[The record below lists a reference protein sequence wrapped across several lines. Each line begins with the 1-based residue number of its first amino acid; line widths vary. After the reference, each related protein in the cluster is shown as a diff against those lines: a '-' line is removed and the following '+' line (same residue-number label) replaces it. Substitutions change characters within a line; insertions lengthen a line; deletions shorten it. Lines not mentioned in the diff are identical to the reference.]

1 MAKQGVRAARLAGG
15 RESEREKR
23 GTPYGIRLGISSCLL
38 GERVR
43 YDGGHKHDAYL
54 TETLGP
60 FVQWVPVCPEV
71 ECGLSVPREAMHL
84 EGDPA
89 SPRLVTIR
97 TRVDQTERMLAWAR
111 RRVEELA
118 RENLCGFVFRSGSP
132 SSGMERVRVYGAG
145 GMPQKIGVG
154 LFARAFMDRFPLL
167 PVEDEG
173 RLHDPALRENF
184 IERIFAL
191 RRYRDAIGAGGGAR
205 GRLVAFHAAHKLLLM
220 AHSPAVAQE
229 MGRLVARAKDLPLA
243 DLRGR
248 YEELL
253 LKALAL
259 KATPAKHAN
268 VLQHMMGYLKKNLS
282 ADEKREML
290 ILVGDY
296 RAGLVPLIVPVTLM
310 KHYVRKYDVG
320 YLAQQAY
327 LAPHPAELALRNHA

>member
-1 MAKQGVRAARLAGG
+1 MPRR
-15 RESEREKR
+15 SEASRPDKK
-23 GTPYGIRLGISSCLL
+23 IRLGISTCLL

-54 TETLGP
+54 TDTLGQ
-60 FVQWVPVCPEV
+60 FVEWVPVCPEV
-71 ECGLSVPREAMHL
+71 ECGLPVPREAMHL

-97 TRVDQTERMLAWAR
+97 THVDQTERMLSWAR

-118 RENLCGFVFRSGSP
+118 RKYLCGFVFKSGSP
-132 SSGMERVRVYGAG
+132 SSGMERVRVYGSK
-145 GMPQKIGVG
+145 GMPRKIGVG
-154 LFARAFMDRFPLL
+154 LFARTFIQRFPLL
-167 PVEDEG
+167 PIEDEG

-184 IERIFAL
+184 IERVFAL
-191 RRYRDAIGAGGGAR
+191 KRYCDALGAGGGAR

-220 AHSPAVAQE
+220 AHSPAILQE
-229 MGRLVARAKDLPLA
+229 MGRLVARSKDLPFS
-243 DLRGR
+243 DLRAR

-253 LKALAL
+253 LRALQL

-268 VLQHMMGYLKKNLS
+268 VLEHMMGYLKKNLS
-282 ADEKREML
+282 ADEKQEML

-327 LAPHPAELALRNHA
+327 LSPHPAELALRNHA

>member
-1 MAKQGVRAARLAGG
+1 MATRRTHKRP
-15 RESEREKR
+15 EK
-23 GTPYGIRLGISSCLL
+23 IRLGASACLL

-43 YDGGHKHDAYL
+43 YDGGHKHDRYL
-54 TETLGP
+54 TGTLGRH
-60 FVQWVPVCPEV
+60 VEWVPVCPEV

-97 TRVDQTERMLAWAR
+97 THVDHTDRMLAWVR

-118 RENLCGFVFRSGSP
+118 REDLCGYVFKANSP

-145 GMPQKIGVG
+145 GVPRKVGVG
-154 LFARAFMDRFPLL
+154 LFARAFMDCFPLL

-184 IERIFAL
+184 IERVFAL
-191 RRYRDAIGAGGGAR
+191 KRYRDALSAKGGRGA
-205 GRLVAFHAAHKLLLM
+205 LVAFHSAEKLLLM
-220 AHSPAVAQE
+220 AHSPALAQE
-229 MGRLVARAKDLPLA
+229 MGRLVARAKDLPLP
-243 DLRGR
+243 DLRAR
-248 YEELL
+248 YETLL

-259 KATPAKHAN
+259 KATPPKHAN

-282 ADEKREML
+282 GDEKQEML
-290 ILVGDY
+290 ALVGDY

-310 KHYVRKYDVG
+310 KHYVRKYAVV
-320 YLAQQAY
+320 YLAQQTY
-327 LAPHPAELALRNHA
+327 LEPHPVELALRNHA